1 MSHGLLLEP
10 IRSRAPIMQDDDS
23 WHHDQGTCNQI
34 VFNIWSKLSSP
45 DILPASYNAL
55 FDDHQAACL
64 RLPPCSY
71 RTIQRPRW
79 TPRRDGRDGRRIL
92 YVRFVFVSLP
102 PQGNHFPSIVV
113 STRDTERQHSGG
125 FPSWPGE
132 HPFWNT
138 SRRTA
143 TEEQPRVHKNDKTTR
158 RSCRRTQ
165 APNPE
170 EQQHDKVR

>member
-1 MSHGLLLEP
+1 MDFSWNRSVPVPRSCKMTTHGTTIKGRATRSFLTSGPNSALLTSSQL
-10 IRSRAPIMQDDDS
+10 PIMR
-23 WHHDQGTCNQI
+23 
-34 VFNIWSKLSSP
+34 SSM
-45 DILPASYNAL
+45 ITRRLVSASRPARTGRFSAL
-55 FDDHQAACL
+55 
-64 RLPPCSY
+64 
-71 RTIQRPRW
+71 
-79 TPRRDGRDGRRIL
+79 DGRRDEMEEMVEDPG
-92 YVRFVFVSLP
+92 YECVFASMP

-138 SRRTA
+138 PRRTA